1 MNFGFYTLSAAL
13 LALFAIPLIVFY
25 FLKLKRPR
33 VELPSL
39 ALWRQVMN
47 DQRVNSPFQKFK
59 RNILLFLQLLLL
71 LLLVLAAMQP
81 FWHGETERA
90 ERLPILID
98 NSASMGALDKAG
110 GATRLQA
117 AKDRVARII
126 DGLLP
131 EQELALISF
140 SNTARRRTG
149 FTNNKR
155 VLREAL
161 AEIEVEDVPSDIED
175 ALRMAQAMGRTAS
188 FEEVLLISDGN
199 FPDRANFDLS
209 FKLNYQRLTPAG
221 ANIGITALNARRS
234 LSGMWDVFAQ
244 IEASAESDISAM
256 VEVEQDGAA
265 IAKDPVR
272 ISKGKSQR
280 MVFRV
285 SGEKAS
291 SISVRLVPDD
301 FDSLVSDNV
310 AFLDLPA
317 ARSLWVYAAPTLPAF
332 RHSLAVIGGIFLHP
346 EEGGGNRADS
356 YDLLVTD
363 QVADLNIEAR
373 TSLFIGIVPDD
384 LKPLLEIF
392 QAGSA
397 VVDWRRTAPLLQ
409 HVELGDLIILDEPRS
424 TQSVEEKSF
433 ENLGYVVLAHG
444 RRGPLLL
451 EKRAGDRVQFFLLFH
466 TDRSTLP
473 YRVGFPILVSNL
485 IQIAL
490 TEAGI
495 SEARGN
501 RTGMLPPLKMTAQRK
516 YRVEQP
522 RGGVVEVNADATGVV
537 SAVPAPFTG
546 KYIIKDGN
554 TQVTVGASV
563 LSASETSLSGVQEIR
578 FSQGLTVG
586 ASESPA
592 KTDHSLWKYIALGG
606 FAVLLVEWWF
616 FNRRPRGT

>member
-13 LALFAIPLIVFY
+13 LALFAIPLIIFY

-33 VELPSL
+33 IELPSL

-47 DQRVNSPFQKFK
+47 DTRVNSPFQKFK

-81 FWHGETERA
+81 FWHGASDRA

-98 NSASMGALDKAG
+98 NSASMGALDKEG
-110 GATRLQA
+110 GATRLQT
-117 AKDRVARII
+117 AKERVARII

-161 AEIEVEDVPSDIED
+161 ADIEVEDVPSDIED
-175 ALRMAQAMGRTAS
+175 ALRMAQAMGRAAA

-234 LSGMWDVFAQ
+234 VSGMWDVFAQ
-244 IEASAESDISAM
+244 IEASAESDLSAL
-256 VEVEQDGAA
+256 VEVEQDGARVA
-265 IAKDPVR
+265 RDSAR
-272 ISKGKSQR
+272 ISKGKTQR

-291 SISVRLVPDD
+291 SISVRLVPDT
-301 FDSLVSDNV
+301 FDSLASDNT

-317 ARSLWVYAAPTLPAF
+317 ARSLWVHASTALPAF
-332 RHSLAVIGGIFLHP
+332 RHSLAAIGGIFLHP
-346 EEGGGNRADS
+346 EDGVGKRADR
-356 YDLLVTD
+356 YDLLITD
-363 QVADLNIEAR
+363 LVPEMEIEAR
-373 TSLFIGIVPDD
+373 TSLYIGLVPDD
-384 LKPLLEIF
+384 LKPLVEIF
-392 QAGSA
+392 QAGSGI
-397 VVDWRRTAPLLQ
+397 VDWRRAAPLLQ
-409 HVELGDLIILDEPRS
+409 HVELGDLIILDEPRKKADA
-424 TQSVEEKSF
+424 EEKSF

-444 RRGPLLL
+444 RRAPLLL
-451 EKRAGDRVQFFLLFH
+451 EKRSGDRLQYFLLFH

-485 IQIAL
+485 MQIAM

-495 SEARGN
+495 SEAHGN
-501 RTGMLPPLKMTAQRK
+501 RTGMLPPLKLTAERT

-522 RGGVVEVNADATGVV
+522 RGGVVETTADATGAV

-546 KYIIKDGN
+546 KYVVKDGN
-554 TQVTVGASV
+554 TQVKVGASV
-563 LSASETSLSGVQEIR
+563 LSTSETTLAGAHEIR

-586 ASESPA
+586 ASETPA
-592 KTDHSLWKYIALGG
+592 KTDRSLWKYLALAGC
-606 FAVLLVEWWF
+606 ALLLVEWWF
-616 FNRRPRGT
+616 FNKRPRGA

>member
-1 MNFGFYTLSAAL
+1 MNFGFYTFSAAL
-13 LALFAIPLIVFY
+13 LALFAIPLIIFY

-47 DQRVNSPFQKFK
+47 DQRVNSPFQKFR

-81 FWHGETERA
+81 FWHGDSDRA

-131 EQELALISF
+131 EQEVALISF

-188 FEEVLLISDGN
+188 FEEALLISDGN

-244 IEASAESDISAM
+244 IEASADSDVSAM

-291 SISVRLVPDD
+291 AISVRLVPDD
-301 FDSLVSDNV
+301 FDSLASDNI

-332 RHSLAVIGGIFLHP
+332 RHSLAAIGGIFLHP
-346 EEGGGNRADS
+346 EDGGGNRSDS

-384 LKPLLEIF
+384 LKPLVEIF
-392 QAGSA
+392 QSGGA

-409 HVELGDLIILDEPRS
+409 HVELGDLVILDEPRA
-424 TQSVEEKSF
+424 TQSAEEKSF

-451 EKRAGDRVQFFLLFH
+451 EKRMGDRVQFFLLFH

-485 IQIAL
+485 MQIAM

-501 RTGMLPPLKMTAQRK
+501 RTGMLPPLKMTAQRR

-522 RGGVVEVNADATGVV
+522 RGGVLEVNADATGVV

-546 KYIIKDGN
+546 KYVVKDGN

-563 LSASETSLSGVQEIR
+563 LSASETALAGVQEIR

-586 ASESPA
+586 ASEATA

-606 FAVLLVEWWF
+606 FLVLLVEWWF